1 MKYLVRFE
9 LKEPNIRVNYR
20 EIFISF
26 FKKSI
31 SSYMDGYFFDD
42 LYNAGTMKK
51 SLVWSVNFQKPIFK
65 KDKMELAGKDV
76 NMTLKIGDSQTAL
89 IYYSSLLL
97 MKDKAFPIGDG
108 NELRLRSIKI
118 INESDIVG
126 DYTVFKVFSP
136 ICLKQHHSENNKDKY
151 LTSEDAE
158 FGLELGRKLKEDLP
172 YMDEE
177 IDNLR
182 YDFSKLKKVIVPIY
196 KVKIPATIGSFEI
209 FGDNKILNHILK
221 NGIGSKRNSGFGL
234 VEQAF

>member
-9 LKEPNIRVNYR
+9 LKEPTIRVNYR

-31 SSYMDGYFFDD
+31 SSYMDGFFYND
-42 LYNAGTMKK
+42 LY
-51 SLVWSVNFQKPIFK
+51 
-65 KDKMELAGKDV
+65 DEMELAGKDV

-89 IYYSSLLL
+89 IYYSSMLL
-97 MKDKAFPIGDG
+97 MKDKAFPIGNA
-108 NELRLRSIKI
+108 NELRLKSIKM

-126 DYTVFKVFSP
+126 DYTVFKIFSP

-209 FGDNKILNHILK
+209 SGDNKILNHILK
-221 NGIGSKRNSGFGL
+221 NGLGSKRNSGFGL

>member
-9 LKEPNIRVNYR
+9 LKEPTIRVNYR

-65 KDKMELAGKDV
+65 KGEMELAGKDV
-76 NMTLKIGDSQTAL
+76 NMTLKIADSQTAL
-89 IYYSSLLL
+89 IYYSSMLL

-158 FGLELGRKLKEDLP
+158 FKAAE
-172 YMDEE
+172 
-177 IDNLR
+177 
-182 YDFSKLKKVIVPIY
+182 
-196 KVKIPATIGSFEI
+196 
-209 FGDNKILNHILK
+209 
-221 NGIGSKRNSGFGL
+221 
-234 VEQAF
+234 

>member
-65 KDKMELAGKDV
+65 KGEMELAGKDV

-89 IYYSSLLL
+89 IYYSSMLL
-97 MKDKAFPIGDG
+97 MKDKAFPIGNA
-108 NELRLRSIKI
+108 NELKLKSIKM

-136 ICLKQHHSENNKDKY
+136 ICLKQHHSENNKDRY
-151 LTSEDAE
+151 LTADDAE

-177 IDNLR
+177 IDNLK

-209 FGDNKILNHILK
+209 SGDNKILNHILK
-221 NGIGSKRNSGFGL
+221 NGVGSKRNSGFGL